1 MATKKPIIVSSGA
14 RLLYDEIA
22 SLLSKVGLSISH
34 DTSWSKGASPTQVP
48 NYSTSNTDVGEY
60 RDLKSN
66 VRSSARTQVLSKLLR
81 AAAESGVLPEKFLG
95 KRKNYP
101 YELANQLDRFK
112 TAADLTRQGE
122 ARQRLI
128 LQPPESGLQETLLPR
143 EAEKINLKG
152 TTGNPLFVKLP
163 GIGPTDATGANKPA
177 ARHMPLM
184 LSESDLAEIVQRIE
198 AKPRNETGYFLPKKG
213 MSPIAPI
220 SNASQA
226 LSVATL
232 KKLIKEA
239 AGETGTRGAKI
250 VESVG
255 EVATPT
261 SRKPEET
268 TYSATYKVKD
278 GKLEEDISVPR
289 TNVKN
294 KIIKGEESD
303 QIRGVS
309 GSAPIRTAEDEA
321 AVSQANLK
329 TVDKE
334 YVDPKTGKKI
344 TYTDRARVGTKFASE
359 DPAERAAALAQ
370 FKAKAQDIFREAKLD
385 FQDASMRSK
394 AKFGARPVIDKPRE
408 LDTTPIKEFNF
419 DLPNTVSK
427 IQDKDSGQFL
437 FKSRYTNKPATSSD
451 LVTAL
456 EGFIQ
461 EQNAIIENP
470 KSTPIQIRAAKK
482 EIVNAKPTL
491 QKMSK
496 VDETINAAQDPK
508 YTDKGDSPTSYNEVA
523 ATSSTPPVRR
533 QGASDPVEVEEGMGG
548 QQGANESYKESIR
561 EGKTRA
567 ELQGGK
573 FKAVIKSQ
581 EGDIVSNQTKI
592 APASLSWKRQLEIDN
607 FKAKAEAA
615 GMSKAQIDDML
626 LEIESK
632 IPLAQKPVYKDPDPE
647 NSGPHGVSLIGKGVP
662 QKIDGKE
669 IPGPVTRFIEKR
681 DNIPESE
688 GGPGRPAWKQ
698 QKMIG
703 GRVGAAKG
711 TRGQLKALEI
721 ASDVA
726 VRDQQVNKSVADWEK
741 STGNKATP
749 AQIDAVRKGVSER
762 MVAQSA
768 EAAQSAKKGEYPR
781 LVHTVT
787 KGKGIQKP
795 FDGDKGAQMIT
806 SNYAKSAEE
815 LGILDSAEKNTQL
828 KLQSRID
835 AATQKLVKSAKN
847 DPEKMFNGLND
858 MIDKLSEQLNLSK
871 ETVMQI
877 ARRNQ
882 SIDTFYK
889 QEMGGRLGVDMSG
902 LASSTPKSPP
912 NISKVRSAIN
922 QEIQRRSTNNL
933 AGGTKEDAFKA
944 LRMLADLTK
953 QKITPPLTVQQIEDR
968 VLAQIKRGTVGQ
980 VDPKG
985 KMIPS
990 YQGPATPPETTTRLQ
1005 SVRLHSEPMGVK
1017 TSYPNYRTSP
1027 KTYVSETAEAPSSGK
1042 AKKITAREVKEK
1054 RKQRGRYL
1062 KGGIER
1068 ENPLHFYSL
1077 GQNAPG
1083 SAPI

>member
-1 MATKKPIIVSSGA
+1 MADKKPIIISSGA

-66 VRSSARTQVLSKLLR
+66 VRSSARTQVLSKLLI

-101 YELANQLDRFK
+101 YEVARQLDRFK

-143 EAEKINLKG
+143 EAEKISLKG
-152 TTGNPLFVKLP
+152 ATGNPLFVKLP
-163 GIGPTDATGANKPA
+163 GIGPTDATGTNKPA

-232 KKLIKEA
+232 KKLIKQA

-268 TYSATYKVKD
+268 TYTATYKVKD

-294 KIIKGEESD
+294 KIIKGAESD

-309 GSAPIRTAEDEA
+309 GPSPIRTAEDEA

-370 FKAKAQDIFREAKLD
+370 FKAKAQDIFKEAKLD

-419 DLPNTVSK
+419 DLPRTVSK

-437 FKSRYTNKPATSSD
+437 FQSKYTKKPATSGD

-456 EGFIQ
+456 EKFIQ
-461 EQNAIIENP
+461 EQNAIIEDP
-470 KSTPIQIRAAKK
+470 KSTPIQIRSAKK
-482 EIVNAKPTL
+482 EKVKAIPTL
-491 QKMSK
+491 EKVSK
-496 VDETINAAQDPK
+496 VDQTITAAQDPK
-508 YTDKGDSPTSYNEVA
+508 YTDKGDRPTSYNEVA

-548 QQGANESYKESIR
+548 QQGANEAYKESIR

-681 DNIPESE
+681 DDIPESE

-703 GRVGAAKG
+703 GRVGAVKE
-711 TRGQLKALEI
+711 TRAQLKALEI

-726 VRDQQVNKSVADWEK
+726 VRDQQVNKSVAEWEK
-741 STGNKATP
+741 KTGNKATP

-762 MVAQSA
+762 MVAQSE
-768 EAAQSAKKGEYPR
+768 EAAKSAKKGEYPR

-787 KGKGIQKP
+787 KGSGIKKP

-806 SNYAKSAEE
+806 SNYAKTAEE

-889 QEMGGRLGVDMSG
+889 QEMGGRLGVDMAG
-902 LASSTPKSPP
+902 LASSTPQRSP
-912 NISKVRSAIN
+912 NISKVKSAIN
-922 QEIQRRSTNNL
+922 ARVERT
-933 AGGTKEDAFKA
+933 GGTKEDAMRA
-944 LRMLADLTK
+944 LRMLSDLTK

-968 VLAQIKRGTVGQ
+968 VLAQMNRGTVGQ

-990 YQGPATPPETTTRLQ
+990 YQGPATPPETITRLQ
-1005 SVRLHSEPMGVK
+1005 SVRLHSEPIGVR
-1017 TSYPNYRTSP
+1017 TSNPNYRTSP
-1027 KTYVSETAEAPSSGK
+1027 KTYVSETAETPSKGK
-1042 AKKITAREVKEK
+1042 AKKLTAREVKEK
-1054 RKQRGRYL
+1054 RKQAGRSL
-1062 KGGIER
+1062 RGGIER
-1068 ENPLHFYSL
+1068 QNPLFSL
-1077 GQNAPG
+1077 PSGQNAPRT
-1083 SAPI
+1083 SST

>member
-1 MATKKPIIVSSGA
+1 MATQKIISSGA

-34 DTSWSKGASPTQVP
+34 DTSFSKGASPTRVI
-48 NYSTSNTDVGEY
+48 NNSTSNPQVGEY

-66 VRSSARTQVLSKLLR
+66 IRSSARTQVLSKLLR

-112 TAADLTRQGE
+112 TATDLTRQGE
-122 ARQRLI
+122 RATK
-128 LQPPESGLQETLLPR
+128 TLLETAGEGAVLPR
-143 EAEKINLKG
+143 KAEKINLKG
-152 TTGNPLFVKLP
+152 ATGNPLFVKLP
-163 GIGPTDATGANKPA
+163 GIGPTDASGANAPA
-177 ARHMPLM
+177 PRHMPLT
-184 LSESDLAEIVQRIE
+184 LSEDDLAEIVQRIE
-198 AKPRNETGYFLPKKG
+198 AKPRNETGYFVPKAG

-220 SNASQA
+220 SSASQA
-226 LSVATL
+226 LSVETL
-232 KKLIKEA
+232 RKLIKRA

-268 TYSATYKVKD
+268 TYTATYRVRD
-278 GKLEEDISVPR
+278 GKLEENPLVPKKDI
-289 TNVKN
+289 KN
-294 KIIKGEESD
+294 KIAKGEEPV
-303 QIRGVS
+303 QIRSVS

-321 AVSQANLK
+321 AVSRANLK
-329 TVDKE
+329 TVYKE

-344 TYTDRARVGTKFASE
+344 TFTDKARVGTKFASE
-359 DPAERAAALAQ
+359 NPAEQAAALAQ
-370 FKAKAQDIFREAKLD
+370 FKAKAQNIFQEAKLD

-394 AKFGARPVIDKPRE
+394 PKFGARPVIDKPRE
-408 LDTTPIKEFNF
+408 LDTKPIKEFNF

-437 FKSRYTNKPATSSD
+437 FKSRYTNKPATSND

-456 EGFIQ
+456 EKFIQ

-482 EIVNAKPTL
+482 EIVSANPTL
-491 QKMSK
+491 QKISK
-496 VDETINAAQDPK
+496 VDETITAAQDPK
-508 YTDKGDSPTSYNEVA
+508 YTDKGDRPTSYNEVA

-533 QGASDPVEVEEGMGG
+533 QGASDPVEVETDMGG
-548 QQGANESYKESIR
+548 QQGANAAYKESIR

-592 APASLSWKRQLEIDN
+592 APAGLSWRRQLEIDN
-607 FKAKAEAA
+607 FKAQAGAA

-632 IPLAQKPVYKDPDPE
+632 IPLAQKPVYKDPNPE
-647 NSGPHGVSLIGKGVP
+647 NSGPHGVSLIGKGEP

-669 IPGPVTRFIEKR
+669 IPGPITRFIKKR
-681 DNIPESE
+681 DDIPESK

-703 GRVGAAKG
+703 GRVSAAKE

-726 VRDQQVNKSVADWEK
+726 VRDQQVNKSVAAWEK
-741 STGNKATP
+741 KTGNKATP
-749 AQIDAVRKGVSER
+749 AQIDAVRKGISER

-768 EAAQSAKKGEYPR
+768 EAAQSAKKGDYPR

-787 KGKGIQKP
+787 KGAGIKKP

-806 SNYAKSAEE
+806 SNYAKSAED

-828 KLQSRID
+828 KLQNRID
-835 AATQKLVKSAKN
+835 AAAQKLVKSAKN

-858 MIDKLSEQLNLSK
+858 MIDKMSEQLNLSK

-877 ARRNQ
+877 ARRDQ
-882 SIDTFYK
+882 TIDTFYK
-889 QEMGGRLGVDMSG
+889 QEMGGRLEVDISG
-902 LASSTPKSPP
+902 LASATPKSLP
-912 NISKVRSAIN
+912 NISKVKSAIN
-922 QEIQRRSTNNL
+922 TRIEKT
-933 AGGTKEDAFKA
+933 GGTKEDAMKA
-944 LRMLADLTK
+944 LRMLTDLTK
-953 QKITPPLTVQQIEDR
+953 QKITPPLTVQQIEDK
-968 VLAQIKRGTVGQ
+968 VLAQMKRGSVGQ

-990 YQGPATPPETTTRLQ
+990 YQGPANPPESVTRLER
-1005 SVRLHSEPMGVK
+1005 VRLHSEPIGVK
-1017 TSYPNYRTSP
+1017 TSNPNYRTSP
-1027 KTYVSETAEAPSSGK
+1027 KEYVSETAEVPSSGK

-1068 ENPLHFYSL
+1068 QNPLHFYSL
-1077 GQNAPG
+1077 GQNATG
-1083 SAPI
+1083 SASI